1 MTGDDTSASEHGADA
16 DTSAVDCGTHAAA
29 ELAWSDHS
37 EHHDEPATT
46 AASGSDDTTAAP
58 TGQPTEMFET
68 NVAPT
73 PELAWSA
80 DTEDQETET
89 TNEKRRLWLVPV
101 MALLVAAIAVASA
114 LLFYTHRAPAAS
126 TRVPAAPPL
135 DGTYR
140 LDHNFSKA
148 TANGAPAP
156 HPPNTNN
163 TSWWAFRSSCTSTG
177 CVATST
183 KLDKDNHQVA
193 QTPAV
198 TAQFHFAGGHWQA
211 VPFQSRVQQHLCL
224 GANGE
229 VVAAGENRMLV
240 TLSMDSQPDGT
251 LRGVQ
256 TDTVLTNECGSQGQ
270 VASAPF
276 VASRTGDLP
285 PGVVVADP
293 GTVTAFPATNTPFPS
308 IAGQAL
314 DGIFRVDFDYAK
326 QTVNGDTVTNPPP
339 NDSIWWA
346 FRSACSITGCVA
358 TGVALASENPSK
370 QGGMVLATDVLSFAD
385 GHWQDTASLR
395 PWTNCPG
402 ATNGTTA
409 DNEATV
415 SWSWETKPG
424 GTLQGIQTVT
434 VLTNECGHQGM
445 VYRTPVSATR
455 VGDVPPTVVL
465 ADPALFTAPPAP
477 ATNAHR

>member
-1 MTGDDTSASEHGADA
+1 MIDTLAHLRDAQTCLLAAWAKVERATERLTDARSAELTRAQRCSRLAVILVSAALMVAALLGCGVAHADDTQDA
-16 DTSAVDCGTHAAA
+16 QFIS
-29 ELAWSDHS
+29 ELADH
-37 EHHDEPATT
+37 D
-46 AASGSDDTTAAP
+46 
-58 TGQPTEMFET
+58 
-68 NVAPT
+68 
-73 PELAWSA
+73 
-80 DTEDQETET
+80 
-89 TNEKRRLWLVPV
+89 
-101 MALLVAAIAVASA
+101 
-114 LLFYTHRAPAAS
+114 
-126 TRVPAAPPL
+126 
-135 DGTYR
+135 
-140 LDHNFSKA
+140 
-148 TANGAPAP
+148 
-156 HPPNTNN
+156 
-163 TSWWAFRSSCTSTG
+163 
-177 CVATST
+177 
-183 KLDKDNHQVA
+183 
-193 QTPAV
+193 
-198 TAQFHFAGGHWQA
+198 
-211 VPFQSRVQQHLCL
+211 
-224 GANGE
+224 
-229 VVAAGENRMLV
+229 
-240 TLSMDSQPDGT
+240 
-251 LRGVQ
+251 
-256 TDTVLTNECGSQGQ
+256 
-270 VASAPF
+270 F
-276 VASRTGDLP
+276 VAGL
-285 PGVVVADP
+285 
-293 GTVTAFPATNTPFPS
+293 
-308 IAGQAL
+308 
-314 DGIFRVDFDYAK
+314 DYAK